1 MQTDQGT
8 PRPKFALISA
18 DTDLPVLIQTGY
30 ELEFS
35 SDFDPAQ
42 LTERDVVKVAHAD
55 GTSYLSIVNTVQK
68 FDLQMALY
76 RRRFRPIPPTVIAAL
91 SVPPQDSSVPTN
103 RPARSKAAKQLEKA
117 TA

>member
-1 MQTDQGT
+1 MQTDQGA

-55 GTSYLSIVNTVQK
+55 GTTYN
-68 FDLQMALY
+68 
-76 RRRFRPIPPTVIAAL
+76 RRFNEAEFKQRNLKVIGLMTGYRWKRPI
-91 SVPPQDSSVPTN
+91 SNFNQDEVL
-103 RPARSKAAKQLEKA
+103 A
-117 TA
+117 